1 MGTSYAIGVG
11 FGGIVRG
18 AGRVLPTVS
27 KFSPTTGKVV
37 TGAGRVGGG
46 LLALGYGADV
56 ASRSTEG
63 FTDFDP
69 MRVAGKAIVTTKHE
83 LVPMTVG
90 FGHGYALPDTARAG
104 YANVKTTARELPTRA
119 KVFAESSYTK
129 VSETAGGI
137 RKSIPTV
144 DQIKY
149 KWVEIREPG
158 SAMSTPAASERF
170 GFTDRARGI
179 TNSNKWVEA
188 QRISMRGS
196 GTRTGSE
203 RGSISGRP
211 TPRQESLR
219 LNYNPTSPLKEI
231 NTNIATTSRAKN
243 ILSGIR
249 GTLRGKWDT
258 ASTAVDE
265 FAHLPLKERWKA
277 RSASREQPGTK
288 GYFGSGKPAGG
299 LQSGVGEFGTT
310 VRSGRQSLEIRS
322 ASSGISAEIES
333 FAPQRLEITP
343 SRQTAQRSRAFDM
356 DFEYEGRRLPSGMQ
370 RPQPAQ
376 GQALT
381 PKEIQAQSQNM
392 RLSPVFDVIPQ
403 QRSQQVMAQRQEV
416 KASPF
421 SATRFATKEEVR
433 SDQKRES
440 SLINIQTPV
449 SRSILGVGT
458 ASISALVAR
467 QGQRQI
473 QTPQSI
479 LTRSPITDTSRITRP
494 RPDRTSTRTSF
505 TDIVTPDPKPPKLP
519 GFWLPDAGGS
529 SGNRPFSQMG
539 SYGWSNLNP
548 VGADILSGG
557 GGGGDFGSPFSS
569 GGGSGRDNAK
579 CRHKTMKAK
588 MNCSRFWRNG

>member
-1 MGTSYAIGVG
+1 
-11 FGGIVRG
+11 
-18 AGRVLPTVS
+18 
-27 KFSPTTGKVV
+27 
-37 TGAGRVGGG
+37 
-46 LLALGYGADV
+46 
-56 ASRSTEG
+56 
-63 FTDFDP
+63 
-69 MRVAGKAIVTTKHE
+69 
-83 LVPMTVG
+83 
-90 FGHGYALPDTARAG
+90 
-104 YANVKTTARELPTRA
+104 
-119 KVFAESSYTK
+119 
-129 VSETAGGI
+129 VSETARGI

-170 GFTDRARGI
+170 GFSDRARGI

-196 GTRTGSE
+196 GTRTGSK

-231 NTNIATTSRAKN
+231 NTNIASASRAKN

-249 GTLRGKWDT
+249 GTLKGKWDT

-265 FAHLPLKERWKA
+265 FAHLPLKERWRA
-277 RSASREQPGTK
+277 RTAAKDQPGTK

-356 DFEYEGRRLPSGMQ
+356 DFGYESRKLPSGMQ

-376 GQALT
+376 GQALA

-392 RLSPVFDVIPQ
+392 RLSPVFGVVPQ
-403 QRSQQVMAQRQEV
+403 QRSSQVLAQRQEV
-416 KASPF
+416 KAIPF
-421 SATRFATKEEVR
+421 TTPRFGIKEEVR

-440 SLINIQTPV
+440 SLINIQTPIT
-449 SRSILGVGT
+449 RNILGVSAAQIT
-458 ASISALVAR
+458 TSITGQR
-467 QGQRQI
+467 QRQI
-473 QTPQSI
+473 QTPQSVFTQVPVAD
-479 LTRSPITDTSRITRP
+479 TRRTPTT
-494 RPDRTSTRTSF
+494 RPDRVTTRTPF
-505 TDIVTPDPKPPKLP
+505 IDTTYTPEPPKVP
-519 GFWLPDAGGS
+519 GKLWLPEAGGS

-557 GGGGDFGSPFSS
+557 GDFGSPFSS
-569 GGGSGRDNAK
+569 SGGGGRDNAK

-588 MNCSRFWRNG
+588 LNCSRFWRNG